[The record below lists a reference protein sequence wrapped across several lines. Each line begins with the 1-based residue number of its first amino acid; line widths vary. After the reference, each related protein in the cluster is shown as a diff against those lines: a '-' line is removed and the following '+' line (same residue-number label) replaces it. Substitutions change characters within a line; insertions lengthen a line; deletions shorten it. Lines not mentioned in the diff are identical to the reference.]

1 MDAMLLLASQAS
13 ARGSA
18 PGEAGAC
25 LRQPRQDDKNDSM
38 TRGRFT
44 ITRSKSSGRR
54 RRARAWAAPSRS
66 CRAFVALI
74 AASRRTTC

>member
-1 MDAMLLLASQAS
+1 MGGALLLASQAA
-13 ARGSA
+13 ARGA
-18 PGEAGAC
+18 AHVEAGAC
-25 LRQPRQDDKNDSM
+25 LRQPRQDDKNEKM

-44 ITRSKSSGRR
+44 LTRIKPSGRR